1 MRKFSSIIVLAI
13 LVSGVHAGEL
23 LDRIVVTVNG
33 NALLQS
39 DWDGELRY
47 ESLMAER
54 PFDQVT
60 PKGRESAL
68 SRIIDQELLREQM
81 RPSDFKPVSTAEI
94 EAQLDLLK
102 AQYQREHQGQSWS
115 ASLDRYG
122 ISEAEIRAHVQVQ
135 LNQLRAID
143 VRLRP
148 SVQVDSSVVESYYK
162 EKVVPQAAGRQS
174 MTFAEAE
181 PRIREI
187 LVQEQMNQL
196 LDSWLESLR
205 SQAKIQR
212 FTSDSSAPARQ
223 P

>member
-1 MRKFSSIIVLAI
+1 MRKFSPIIVLAI
-13 LVSGVHAGEL
+13 LASGVHAGEL

-39 DWDGELRY
+39 DWDGELHY
-47 ESLMAER
+47 ESLMAAR
-54 PFDQVT
+54 PFDEVT
-60 PKGRESAL
+60 PKDRDSAL
-68 SRIIDQELLREQM
+68 NRIIDQELLREQM
-81 RPSDFKPVSTAEI
+81 RPADLKPVNAAEV

-102 AQYQREHQGQSWS
+102 AQYQREHEGQSWS
-115 ASLDRYG
+115 ASLDRHG
-122 ISEAEIRAHVQVQ
+122 ISEAEIRAHVQVE

-143 VRLRP
+143 LRLRP
-148 SVQVDSSVVESYYK
+148 SVEVDNSAVESYYK
-162 EKVVPQAAGRQS
+162 EKVVPQAAGKQP

-181 PRIREI
+181 PKIREI
-187 LVQEQMNQL
+187 LVQEQMNHL

-212 FTSDSSAPARQ
+212 FASDSSVPARQ

>member
-1 MRKFSSIIVLAI
+1 MRILSTVVVLVA
-13 LVSGVHAGEL
+13 LACGSHGGEL
-23 LDRIVVTVNG
+23 LDRIVATVNG

-47 ESLMAER
+47 ENFMSGRSSDAIA
-54 PFDQVT
+54 PQD
-60 PKGRESAL
+60 RESAL

-81 RPSDFKPVSTAEI
+81 RPADSKAATAEEI

-102 AQYQREHQGQSWS
+102 AQYQRQHDGQSWS
-115 ASLDRYG
+115 ASLERYG
-122 ISEAEIRAHVQVQ
+122 ITEGEIRAHVQVE
-135 LNQLRAID
+135 LTQLRAIE

-148 SVQVDSSVVESYYK
+148 SVQVDPAAIETYYK
-162 EKVVPQAAGRQS
+162 EKIVSPAAGKPEV
-174 MTFAEAE
+174 TLAEAS
-181 PRIREI
+181 PKIREI
-187 LVQEQMNQL
+187 LAQEQMNQL

-212 FTSDSSAPARQ
+212 FSPDPSAQAHQ